1 MRMDTA
7 QADSLVATW
16 SHMPATATLLAA
28 ILLLALLAY
37 AIALASGFRIRR
49 WLTGDASPRSLHS
62 TLAIGLF
69 LMTTLP
75 MISLALV
82 MADRS
87 ERAQKDLA
95 SDRLD
100 ATATGIAASLDQI
113 IDKQLTGMVE
123 VARNI
128 ERSGSMAPDEL
139 FEWLAL
145 HNTIYDDFLTML
157 VANADGEVVVA
168 GKLEGDRVR
177 RMPIT
182 GHDVSDRSYFRVPKS
197 TGRAFVSEAFRGR
210 GLGTDPIIGVSAPF
224 SFEGEVFSG
233 IVEGSLNLAMF
244 RRYESQFQLG
254 AARLVITDQTGRII
268 YSTAPE
274 THAVLDTL
282 AQVDPLLTASA
293 PDASSDTAS
302 DLVARARTAQ
312 GWRVYLSL
320 PLAPIAENIRREYLT
335 AWFWVGAAIVISSL
349 LALVIAR
356 RVTRPL
362 GRLRRTLESA
372 ELDDEITPIEP
383 HADAPSE
390 VALVFSHLNGMRD
403 RLAAA
408 YRELQDSL
416 AAEAEA
422 REALAAREQ
431 VIKQKSLELLRANE
445 ELEHISRTDKLTGL
459 ANRRAFTE
467 SADVAWRT
475 AARADTHVA
484 LIMVDIDYFK
494 RYNDRYG
501 HPAGDTCLRRVAD
514 VLRGAAG
521 RALDVVARYG
531 GEEFIIIL
539 TDSGLDAAVQVADRV
554 RAGVAAMRMEHNA
567 SPFGIVTVSA
577 GVASGKPAGNDR
589 FEDILEQ
596 ADAAL
601 YAAKGAGRNFVSSLP
616 DPADTAGAAS

>member
-1 MRMDTA
+1 MDTA
-7 QADSLVATW
+7 QSDSLVVSW
-16 SHMPATATLLAA
+16 SLLPTSATLFAA
-28 ILLLALLAY
+28 LLLLALLVY
-37 AIALASGFRIRR
+37 AVALASGFRIRR
-49 WLTGDASPRSLHS
+49 WLTGDASPRTLHS
-62 TLAIGLF
+62 TLAIGLL

-75 MISLALV
+75 MISLALI

-87 ERAQKDLA
+87 ERAQRDLA
-95 SDRLD
+95 SDRLQ
-100 ATATGIAASLDQI
+100 ATATGIAASLDQV

-128 ERSGSMAPDEL
+128 ERSGTMDPDAL
-139 FEWLAL
+139 YEWVAL
-145 HNTIYDDFLTML
+145 HNSVYDDFLTML
-157 VANADGEVVVA
+157 VADADGRVIVA
-168 GKLEGDRVR
+168 GKLEGDGVR
-177 RMPIT
+177 RMPIA

-197 TGRAFVSEAFRGR
+197 TGEAYVSDAFRGR
-210 GLGTDPIIGVSAPF
+210 GLGTDPIVAVSAPF
-224 SFEGEVFSG
+224 AMGDDTFSG
-233 IVEGSLNLAMF
+233 IVEGSLNLSTF
-244 RRYESQFQLG
+244 ERFQTQFQLD
-254 AARLVITDQTGRII
+254 AAELVLTDQAGRIV
-268 YSTAPE
+268 YSTTPE
-274 THAVLDTL
+274 THPVLELLMPD
-282 AQVDPLLTASA
+282 DPLLA
-293 PDASSDTAS
+293 PAPADRTFDADA
-302 DLVARARTAQ
+302 DLVASTSSTQ
-312 GWRVYLSL
+312 GWNVYLRL
-320 PLAPIAENIRREYLT
+320 PVAPIAENVRRDYLT
-335 AWFWVGAAIVISSL
+335 AWFWVAAAIVISSL

-408 YRELQDSL
+408 YREVQDSL
-416 AAEAEA
+416 DAEAKA
-422 REALAAREQ
+422 REALAAREK
-431 VIKQKSLELLRANE
+431 IIAQKSRELLRANE
-445 ELEHISRTDKLTGL
+445 ELERISRTDKLTGL

-475 AARADTHVA
+475 AARANTQVA
-484 LIMVDIDYFK
+484 LIMVDLDYFK

-554 RAGVAAMRMEHNA
+554 RAGVAAMRMEHTA

-577 GVASGKPAGNDR
+577 GVASGLPAGDDR
-589 FEDILEQ
+589 FDDVLEQ

-616 DPADTAGAAS
+616 DPADTAGQAS